1 MIYYENVVDVE
12 PLLVFI
18 SKPCIS
24 FVTNVIISN
33 IAIRHNAFSFKKGN
47 REGEGESKKQIF
59 SNFNPYK

>member
-1 MIYYENVVDVE
+1 MIYYKNVVDVE

-33 IAIRHNAFSFKKGN
+33 IAIRHNAFSFKKKGN
-47 REGEGESKKQIF
+47 REGEGESKK
-59 SNFNPYK
+59 